1 MKTKTDLLIRNS
13 PGESTKAIQR
23 EEEGL
28 QWERFVKQVGFKLE
42 VKE

>member
-13 PGESTKAIQR
+13 PGESMKAVQR
-23 EEEGL
+23 QEEGL
-28 QWERFVKQVGFKLE
+28 QWERFVRQLGFKLE